1 MTVNNLFII
10 LMWSGKRIFRTAEK
24 YRVKFFSDLR
34 LSNTQISEQLTALIL
49 AGVAAVIIGGV
60 GHMGAHRR
68 AQTET
73 EAQLV
78 LIDPAD
84 ETSSAQPT
92 LAGEALTAAPERKTD
107 ATVAETAAAS
117 TTALAPQVLAP
128 VRQLTAT
135 VVPTER
141 LVRAAELGRGDTLA
155 SLLADA
161 DLEENQAQAVLR
173 AIGQVYSL
181 KKLPRGLEI
190 SLNFTRVGNDESF
203 DGLTFAPNVDTEI
216 HVTRLTDGSFKAE
229 KILTPPT
236 RQRFAVTGTINT
248 TLYDAG
254 AAHGVPRN
262 VMAAMIR
269 AFSHEIDFQ
278 RDLHPGDK
286 FRVFYD
292 QPRTRNG
299 QPAGEATIIYAAL
312 ETSAVSKAVYR
323 VLYSDGTAEYFNDRG
338 ESIRRGLMR
347 TPIDGAR
354 TSSTYGMRRHPILGY
369 SMMHKGVDFAAP
381 TGTPV
386 YAAGDGVVQEI
397 GYKSGFGRFV
407 LVKHN
412 GNLSTA
418 YAHMSR
424 FARGVALGSQVQQ
437 GDVIAYVGMSGR
449 ATGPHLHFEVRLDGR
464 QVNPLSVNMR
474 QGRVLSGATL
484 AQFNRGKSR
493 IQSEFGRLVTA
504 SAAAKVEPV
513 AVAANARTKSA
524 ARDN

>member
-1 MTVNNLFII
+1 M
-10 LMWSGKRIFRTAEK
+10 
-24 YRVKFFSDLR
+24 KFFSDLR
-34 LSNTQISEQLTALIL
+34 FSNTQISEQLTALIL

-60 GHMGAHRR
+60 GHMGAQRR
-68 AQTET
+68 AQVDT

-78 LIDPAD
+78 LVETAD
-84 ETSSAQPT
+84 ELARGQPIFDSVAPVEAKPTILATAPAVVTPPSALIAPV
-92 LAGEALTAAPERKTD
+92 LTP
-107 ATVAETAAAS
+107 VQQLAAA
-117 TTALAPQVLAP
+117 AVQAI
-128 VRQLTAT
+128 
-135 VVPTER
+135 VPTER

-203 DGLTFAPNVDTEI
+203 DGLTFAPSADTEI
-216 HVTRLTDGSFKAE
+216 HVTRLVDGSFKAE

-254 AAHGVPRN
+254 AAQGVPRN

-269 AFSHEIDFQ
+269 AFSHEVDFQ

-312 ETSAVSKAVYR
+312 ETSEVSKAVYR

-354 TSSTYGMRRHPILGY
+354 TSSSFGMRRHPILGY

-386 YAAGDGVVQEI
+386 FAAGDGVVQEI
-397 GYKSGFGRFV
+397 GYKSGFGRFI

-412 GNLSTA
+412 NGLATA
-418 YAHMSR
+418 YGHMSR
-424 FARGVALGSQVQQ
+424 FARGVAQGSQVQQ

-449 ATGPHLHFEVRLDGR
+449 ATGPHLHFEVRANGR
-464 QVNPLSVNMR
+464 QVNPLSINMR
-474 QGRVLSGATL
+474 QGRVLNGATL
-484 AQFNRGKSR
+484 VQFNRGKSK
-493 IQSEFGRLVTA
+493 IQSEFGRLITA
-504 SAAAKVEPV
+504 NAAAKVAPV
-513 AVAANARTKSA
+513 KVAANVTQKVA
-524 ARDN
+524 ARSN

>member
-1 MTVNNLFII
+1 VAPAPAPVVAPVLTPV
-10 LMWSGKRIFRTAEK
+10 
-24 YRVKFFSDLR
+24 
-34 LSNTQISEQLTALIL
+34 QQLTA
-49 AGVAAVIIGGV
+49 AVQAI
-60 GHMGAHRR
+60 
-68 AQTET
+68 
-73 EAQLV
+73 
-78 LIDPAD
+78 
-84 ETSSAQPT
+84 
-92 LAGEALTAAPERKTD
+92 
-107 ATVAETAAAS
+107 
-117 TTALAPQVLAP
+117 
-128 VRQLTAT
+128 
-135 VVPTER
+135 VPTEH
-141 LVRAAELGRGDTLA
+141 LVRAAELGRGETLG

-173 AIGQVYSL
+173 AVTQVYSL

-190 SLNFTRVGNDESF
+190 SLSFTRVGTDESF
-203 DGLTFAPNVDTEI
+203 DGLTFAPSADTEI
-216 HVTRLTDGSFKAE
+216 HVTRLADGSFKAE

-248 TLYDAG
+248 TLYEAG
-254 AAHGVPRN
+254 AAQGVPRN

-312 ETSAVSKAVYR
+312 ETSEVSKAVYR

-354 TSSTYGMRRHPILGY
+354 VSSTYGVRRHPILGY

-386 YAAGDGVVQEI
+386 FAAGDGVVQEV
-397 GYKSGFGRFV
+397 GYKSGFGRFI

-412 GNLSTA
+412 NSLATA
-418 YAHMSR
+418 YGHMSR
-424 FARGVALGSQVQQ
+424 FARGIAPGSHVQQ

-449 ATGPHLHFEVRLDGR
+449 ATGPHLHFEVRNDGR
-464 QVNPLSVNMR
+464 QVNPMSVNMR

-484 AQFNRGKSR
+484 VQFNRGKTK

-504 SAAAKVEPV
+504 SAAAKVKPI
-513 AVAANARTKSA
+513 AVAANVTPKVVAG
-524 ARDN
+524 NN